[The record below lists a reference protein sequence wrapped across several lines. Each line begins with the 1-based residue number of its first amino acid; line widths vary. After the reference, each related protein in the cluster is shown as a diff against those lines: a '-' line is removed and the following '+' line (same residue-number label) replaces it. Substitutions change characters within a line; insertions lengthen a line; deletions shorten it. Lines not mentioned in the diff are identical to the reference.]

1 MKLASYRSGN
11 GNDFGIPIA
20 GGFVSLKKRLGYP
33 SLRDL
38 LMDGALDRV
47 RDVMRDEDPDARFSE
62 VEFLPVIPDPN
73 KFLCIGINY
82 REFAHQMERKVEV
95 RPGLF
100 SRFAD
105 TLVGHE
111 QPIVRPKVS
120 HQLDFEGELAVI
132 IGKAGRYISQRS
144 AMEHVAGYSCFV
156 DGSVR
161 DYQKLSP
168 TAGKNFPSTGP
179 FGPWMVT
186 ADEIPDPAALHI
198 TTRLNGQVV
207 QQSGT
212 DMMIHSV
219 AALISYLSEITT
231 LEPGDVISTG
241 TPGGV
246 GHRRQPQL
254 WLKSGDRLELEIS
267 GIGKLSNP
275 IIDESITQL
284 NAATRE
290 RT

>member
-1 MKLASYRSGN
+1 MKLASYRSRDGD
-11 GNDFGIPIA
+11 DFGIPIA
-20 GGFVSLKKRLGYP
+20 DGLVSLKKRTGYR

-38 LMDGALDRV
+38 LARGALDQARSIL
-47 RDVMRDEDPDARFSE
+47 RDEKPDARFSE
-62 VEFLPVIPDPN
+62 IEFLPVIPDPA

-82 REFAHQMERKVEV
+82 REFAQQMERKVEV
-95 RPGLF
+95 RPGVF
-100 SRFAD
+100 SRFPD

-111 QPIVRPKVS
+111 QPMIRPKVS

-132 IGKAGRYISQRS
+132 IGKPGRYIPPGA

-168 TAGKNFPSTGP
+168 TAGKNFPRTGP

-207 QQSGT
+207 QHSGT
-212 DMMIHSV
+212 DMMIHPV
-219 AALISYLSEITT
+219 AALISYLSEITA

-246 GHRRQPQL
+246 GHRREPQL
-254 WLKSGDRLELEIS
+254 WLKPGDRLELEIS
-267 GIGKLSNP
+267 GIGTLSNP
-275 IIDESITQL
+275 IIEESIV
-284 NAATRE
+284 
-290 RT
+290 

>member
-1 MKLASYRSGN
+1 VKLASYRTKDGD
-11 GNDFGIPIA
+11 DFGIA
-20 GGFVSLKKRLGYP
+20 AADGLVSLKKRLGYR
-33 SLRDL
+33 SLRHL
-38 LMDGALDRV
+38 LADQGLDQARTV
-47 RDVMRDEDPDARFSE
+47 RHSEKPDARFSE
-62 VEFLPVIPDPN
+62 IEFLPVIPDPG

-82 REFAHQMERKVEV
+82 REFAQQMQRKVEV
-95 RPGLF
+95 RPGVF

-111 QPIVRPKVS
+111 QPIMRPKVS

-132 IGKAGRYISQRS
+132 IGKAGRYIPQGS

-168 TAGKNFPSTGP
+168 TAGKNFPCTGP

-186 ADEIPDPAALHI
+186 ADEVTDPATLHI
-198 TTRLNGQVV
+198 TTRLNGEVV
-207 QQSGT
+207 QHSGT

-219 AALISYLSEITT
+219 AALISYLSEITA

-246 GHRRQPQL
+246 GHRREPQL
-254 WLKSGDRLELEIS
+254 WLKHGDVLELEIS

-284 NAATRE
+284 NASR
-290 RT
+290 R

>member
-1 MKLASYRSGN
+1 VKLASYRNRDGD
-11 GNDFGIPIA
+11 DFGIA
-20 GGFVSLKKRLGYP
+20 TANGLVSLKKRLGYP
-33 SLRDL
+33 SLRHL
-38 LMDGALDRV
+38 LADRALDRARAMV
-47 RDVMRDEDPDARFSE
+47 RDEKPDAQFSE
-62 VEFLPVIPDPN
+62 VEFLPVIPDPG

-82 REFAHQMERKVEV
+82 REFAQQMERKVEV

-111 QPIVRPKVS
+111 QPMIRPKVS

-132 IGKAGRYISQRS
+132 IGKPGRYIPQDA

-168 TAGKNFPSTGP
+168 TAGKNFPRTGP

-207 QQSGT
+207 QHSGT
-212 DMMIHSV
+212 DMMIHPV
-219 AALISYLSEITT
+219 AALISYLSEITA

-246 GHRRQPQL
+246 GHRREPQL
-254 WLKSGDRLELEIS
+254 WLKPGDVLELEIS
-267 GIGKLSNP
+267 GIGTLSNP
-275 IIDESITQL
+275 IIDESIV
-284 NAATRE
+284 
-290 RT
+290 